1 MAFTAAANA
10 TQRVGNYAPGSLAA
24 QPRRFA
30 GGVRKRGESPDQMA
44 NRMDAGYMASAM
56 QGGTTAPTRADN
68 IAKAR
73 ADGTFDAK
81 RNAFNAANQGSFMD
95 AAGNIGP
102 KAEMPAPPASAPP
115 SPTPP
120 SAPAPNPTATA
131 PSPTATAPAKP
142 KGPATFDGKSKADFF
157 GAAMNKYGPTAGVS
171 AYKDQNVM
179 AVAANDGK
187 PLPASKPAPVPAAK
201 PAGMVAAATP
211 AKPYSGPMARPA
223 GQVDAKPAA
232 PTVTPAPK
240 PAGIVAEASTKAP
253 AAAQPR
259 VTINANGMP
268 TYHHP
273 RPGPNQP
280 GNKGVYTEDG
290 QWIGAKTRDEN
301 NNEVFIGDK
310 GSNKL
315 KEVSPGN
322 FDVVPQQMPGA
333 PPPGKVYQDWRPNT
347 KRPTGFAAA
356 ANMK

>member
-1 MAFTAAANA
+1 MAFTAAANNS
-10 TQRVGNYAPGSLAA
+10 RVGNYAPGSLAA

-30 GGVRKRGESPDQMA
+30 GGVRKQGESPEQFA
-44 NRMDAGYMASAM
+44 QRMDAGYRASAS
-56 QGGTTAPTRADN
+56 QGGTNTPTRADN

-81 RNAFNAANQGSFMD
+81 RNAFNAANSGSFMD

-102 KAEMPAPPASAPP
+102 KAPPLPGSATPATASAP
-115 SPTPP
+115 SPAPATP
-120 SAPAPNPTATA
+120 APAPV
-131 PSPTATAPAKP
+131 SVAPAKP

-157 GAAMNKYGPTAGVS
+157 GAAMAKHGPTAGVS
-171 AYKDQNVM
+171 VYKDQNVM
-179 AVAANDGK
+179 AVAANGGK
-187 PLPASKPAPVPAAK
+187 PMPAPKPSPAPAVK
-201 PAGMVAAATP
+201 PAGMVAAAATT
-211 AKPYSGPMARPA
+211 AKPYSGPMARPP
-223 GQVDAKPAA
+223 GQVNAKPAA

-253 AAAQPR
+253 AAAQPK

-310 GSNKL
+310 GSNEL
-315 KEVSPGN
+315 KKVSPGN
-322 FDVVPQQMPGA
+322 FDVVPKQMPGA
-333 PPPGKVYQDWRPNT
+333 PPPGTVYRYTPGPIVPV
-347 KRPTGFAAA
+347 KKKPAGFMAAA
-356 ANMK
+356 SMN

>member
-1 MAFTAAANA
+1 MAFQAAANA

-56 QGGTTAPTRADN
+56 QGGTSAPTRADN

-81 RNAFNAANQGSFMD
+81 RNAFNAANQGSLMD

-131 PSPTATAPAKP
+131 KP

-171 AYKDQNVM
+171 AYKDQGVM
-179 AVAANDGK
+179 AVAANGGK
-187 PLPASKPAPVPAAK
+187 PLPAPKPSPAPAAK

-223 GQVDAKPAA
+223 PKK
-232 PTVTPAPK
+232 K
-240 PAGIVAEASTKAP
+240 PAGFM
-253 AAAQPR
+253 AAATP
-259 VTINANGMP
+259 
-268 TYHHP
+268 
-273 RPGPNQP
+273 
-280 GNKGVYTEDG
+280 
-290 QWIGAKTRDEN
+290 
-301 NNEVFIGDK
+301 
-310 GSNKL
+310 
-315 KEVSPGN
+315 
-322 FDVVPQQMPGA
+322 
-333 PPPGKVYQDWRPNT
+333 
-347 KRPTGFAAA
+347 
-356 ANMK
+356 

>member
-131 PSPTATAPAKP
+131 KP
-142 KGPATFDGKSKADFF
+142 KGPATFDGKSKTDFF
-157 GAAMNKYGPTAGVS
+157 GAAMAKYGPTAGVS
-171 AYKDQNVM
+171 PYKDQGVM
-179 AVAANDGK
+179 AVAANGGK
-187 PLPASKPAPVPAAK
+187 PLPASKPAPVTPQSVTPPVTPLSPQQEKQFTALGQAHQLSQASQGPMPRVSTTSAMPAKFVAPAGGFSPEFHRQFDPVPTAPQPAVAPATPPAVLPKKK
-201 PAGMVAAATP
+201 PAGFMAAA
-211 AKPYSGPMARPA
+211 SM
-223 GQVDAKPAA
+223 
-232 PTVTPAPK
+232 
-240 PAGIVAEASTKAP
+240 
-253 AAAQPR
+253 
-259 VTINANGMP
+259 N
-268 TYHHP
+268 
-273 RPGPNQP
+273 
-280 GNKGVYTEDG
+280 
-290 QWIGAKTRDEN
+290 
-301 NNEVFIGDK
+301 
-310 GSNKL
+310 
-315 KEVSPGN
+315 
-322 FDVVPQQMPGA
+322 
-333 PPPGKVYQDWRPNT
+333 
-347 KRPTGFAAA
+347 
-356 ANMK
+356 